1 MVLSAEQERVRS
13 LIADTVSLLC
23 KNGLHYTKEFSI
35 EGLLGITLDRDEVFL
50 VNIKEIVKSELGK
63 DDSDSGSGSDDQG
76 STTNP
81 KSPSARRRRRKR
93 HRKNTT
99 EADSDSDNETNSS
112 LPQTEIGEPPA
123 KNIKQENDDSSDDLV
138 FVKNEPGVGSNNFGA
153 NLSSM
158 SGATTATNDILG
170 DLSQQ
175 GQLYATPTSNPLP
188 GPSWTPQQATPNSS
202 LYNTAPNQQPNMNVM
217 SPTSPGG
224 SMQQIPQQQVCIRY
238 VILTFVSSG
247 LLKVPEFFLYIFI

>member
-23 KNGLHYTKEFSI
+23 KNGLHYSKEFSI
-35 EGLLGITLDRDEVFL
+35 EGLLGITLDQDEVFL

-63 DDSDSGSGSDDQG
+63 EELDSGSASDE

-93 HRKNTT
+93 QRKNTGDPGGGG
-99 EADSDSDNETNSS
+99 ESDSDNEMNNSVS
-112 LPQTEIGEPPA
+112 RVEGGDPSSR
-123 KNIKQENDDSSDDLV
+123 KNIKLENNDSGDDLV
-138 FVKNEPGVGSNNFGA
+138 FVKNEPGMNNSNSFGA
-153 NLSSM
+153 NLPGL
-158 SGATTATNDILG
+158 SGATSATNDILG

-188 GPSWTPQQATPNSS
+188 GPSWDPQQASNAS
-202 LYNTAPNQQPNMNVM
+202 LYNTPSNNQQAMNVM
-217 SPTSPGG
+217 SPTTSPGG
-224 SMQQIPQQQVCIRY
+224 NMQQIPQQVCIF
-238 VILTFVSSG
+238 TFVLV
-247 LLKVPEFFLYIFI
+247 LLC